1 MPSYSIL
8 NLDARFSVSQELTLV
23 FLEVWT
29 ASFEGETLGIFGSR
43 LAAEHACYWSAS
55 QERCLEEA

>member
-1 MPSYSIL
+1 MPSYSVL

-29 ASFEGETLGIFGSR
+29 ARCEETVLGMFGSR

-55 QERCLEEA
+55 QECCLEEA

>member
-1 MPSYSIL
+1 MPSYSVL
-8 NLDARFSVSQELTLV
+8 NLDARFSVCQELALV

-29 ASFEGETLGIFGSR
+29 ANCEGETLGIFGSR
-43 LAAEHACYWSAS
+43 IAAEHACYWAAS